1 MHWHVGT
8 IATTWCLN
16 RDSLALCPAVST
28 LPDVTATLEDTGA
41 VADSEDDLPNLT
53 QTGVEEGDL
62 HDDDED
68 DLPPLYPPQATPNN
82 NETQDLHKEKDLP
95 PLYNETPHDVDDA
108 YDDCP
113 ALTSRRHD
121 DDSVSDADS
130 NFDSDSTIIH

>member
-1 MHWHVGT
+1 MFHSLVYSYKIFNVLPVKGLYMHWHVGT

-82 NETQDLHKEKDLP
+82 NETQDLHKEEDLP
-95 PLYNETPHDVDDA
+95 PL
-108 YDDCP
+108 
-113 ALTSRRHD
+113 
-121 DDSVSDADS
+121 
-130 NFDSDSTIIH
+130 